1 LNRNLKTK
9 DRGPERPLETQEL
22 MRRRIQR
29 YILGNKEK
37 VQVMEKYQKNMKVI
51 DEAFNIVKETS
62 GITDPEEIAT
72 TVIKS
77 EEQNYS
83 LFNYVNILTQE
94 IDFLEENNKDLE
106 EEIQSLTV
114 HNDLAFNSYRANTS
128 RD

>member
-1 LNRNLKTK
+1 MKK
-9 DRGPERPLETQEL
+9 QGEKKAERPLETQEL

-37 VQVMEKYQKNMKVI
+37 VSVMEKYQKNMKVI

-106 EEIQSLTV
+106 EEIQTLSVFKNYLF
-114 HNDLAFNSYRANTS
+114 DPF
-128 RD
+128 

>member
-1 LNRNLKTK
+1 
-9 DRGPERPLETQEL
+9 
-22 MRRRIQR
+22 
-29 YILGNKEK
+29 
-37 VQVMEKYQKNMKVI
+37 MEKYQKNMKVI

-106 EEIQSLTV
+106 EEIKSLSVWKFIFPLSIGTLRTKTRS
-114 HNDLAFNSYRANTS
+114 HAANSRRRNRKKKDHS
-128 RD
+128 FDR